1 MTESAAGGQPG
12 ADARSGVDA
21 RSGADAQS
29 GAGTTSGADRELTD
43 FVDLLIDLLGDGAR
57 GRLVERS
64 LDAPDAEQRLRRLRS
79 AFNAH
84 RVDGRKGRLTQLVR
98 ALDERTRGEGFRVL
112 HSWDHT
118 SHTFTDDVVPALL
131 VDYYRGAGGA
141 VPEAGAEVDE
151 AVVFAVL
158 VDYYFLNLLS
168 LAAIRAVAA
177 GDPDAQLARVDR
189 ALELLHGEGGSGHRF
204 VRDAETLVIYA
215 VSQFHP
221 EEQAYDRLIAR
232 VARLEEARRFTF
244 ACASAAVLSAHLRWG
259 FWVMYERDVLRM
271 RADNVGDYPWLLA
284 TVHTLLRAW
293 TEAEA
298 GSERRDAAGGALLVA
313 LAADPWITRPKC
325 PEVLADFG
333 DLHAE
338 CWAMIEA
345 GGASLLA
352 DLDRLAPK
360 RGHYSPLGLLFNFPH
375 NALIAQVTLAL
386 LESKPRAVSINALFE
401 HTDDRERSA
410 ELERL
415 AGDLMAFS
423 RATPD
428 RLGYKGSML
437 IAYDPLTALRGHA
450 MTMETLRAEL
460 PA

>member
-1 MTESAAGGQPG
+1 MTEPEAAPEAG
-12 ADARSGVDA
+12 AASR
-21 RSGADAQS
+21 
-29 GAGTTSGADRELTD
+29 ADRELTD
-43 FVDLLIDLLGDGAR
+43 FLDLLCELLGDGAR
-57 GRLVERS
+57 GRLIERS
-64 LDAPDAEQRLRRLRS
+64 LDAPDAEQRMRRLRS

-84 RVDGRKGRLTQLVR
+84 RVDGRKGRLGALAR
-98 ALDERTRGEGFRVL
+98 ALDERTREEGFRVL
-112 HSWDHT
+112 HSWNHT
-118 SHTFTDDVVPALL
+118 RHTFTDDVVPALL
-131 VDYYRGAGGA
+131 VDYYRAASGAERGG
-141 VPEAGAEVDE
+141 EAGSAADVAGSRSDE

-189 ALELLHGEGGSGHRF
+189 ALELLHAEGGSGHRF

-293 TEAEA
+293 TEAAE
-298 GSERRDAAGGALLVA
+298 GSQRREAAGGALLVA
-313 LAADPWITRPKC
+313 LAADPWIMRPKC

-345 GGASLLA
+345 GGAALLA
-352 DLDRLAPK
+352 DLDRHAPK

-375 NALIAQVTLAL
+375 NALVAQVTLAL

-423 RATPD
+423 RASPD